1 MLDLVTTHPRSQQGV
16 TRRSL
21 MKVGFLGLGGMTL
34 ADLLRL
40 RSQAADATE
49 YRTTPGGKSVILLWQ
64 QGGPSHL
71 ETYDMKPDAVDEIRG
86 PFSPIPTNVPGI
98 DVCELLP
105 MHASVADKFTL
116 IRSCSHAWS
125 GHNDGIPM
133 MVSGY
138 PGWDDG
144 KHESTN
150 PELGAVISRAFGQVH
165 DGMPVAV
172 GMGARHYSYV
182 PTTATGYWSDVYRPP
197 TVDKGLN
204 SATPTVDG
212 KRLGNRK
219 ALLEQ
224 LDQLRR
230 HVESGRLE
238 AADSFQQQAFD
249 ILGGTKACDAFDLT
263 REDAATRERYGDGWG
278 EQALLARRL
287 VESGVSFVTVG
298 VPGDSLIYN
307 WDDHAVNGDLP
318 TAMRQRLPRFDR
330 VVSSLIED
338 VYQRGLDQDVM
349 IVVTGEFGRTPK
361 GNIQKGNSDGKMN
374 WGRDH
379 WASAMSI
386 LVSGGGKPMGR
397 VIGATNSKGEHP
409 VHGELTP
416 QDIHATIYHHLGI
429 DYKQTYTNQAG
440 RPIHICYGDHIQ
452 NWG

>member
-1 MLDLVTTHPRSQQGV
+1 MLDLVAGQYRS
-16 TRRSL
+16 RRSL
-21 MKVGFLGLGGMTL
+21 LKAGFLGLGGLTL

-40 RSQAADATE
+40 RSQAAEANE
-49 YRTTPGGKSVILLWQ
+49 YRTTPGNKSVILLWQ

-71 ETYDMKPDAVDEIRG
+71 ETYDMKPDAVDDIRG
-86 PFSPIPTNVPGI
+86 PFSPIHTNMPGI

-105 MHASVADKFTL
+105 MHAKIADKFTL
-116 IRSCSHAWS
+116 IRSCAHKWS

-138 PGWDDG
+138 PGWDEG

-165 DGMPVAV
+165 DGLPVAV

-197 TVDKGLN
+197 TVDKGLQ

-212 KRLGNRK
+212 TRLGNRK
-219 ALLEQ
+219 QLLGQ

-230 HVESGRLE
+230 SVESGRLD
-238 AADSFQQQAFD
+238 AADSFQNQAFD
-249 ILGGTKACDAFDLT
+249 ILSDTKARDAFDLT
-263 REDAATRERYGDGWG
+263 QEDAETRERYGDGWG

-287 VESGVSFVTVG
+287 VEAGVSFVTVG

-318 TAMRQRLPRFDR
+318 TAMRQRLPRYDR
-330 VVSSLIED
+330 VVTALIED

-361 GNIQKGNSDGKMN
+361 GNTQKGNSDGKMN

-397 VIGATNSKGEHP
+397 VIGATNSKGENP
-409 VHGELTP
+409 VRNELTP
-416 QDIHATIYHHLGI
+416 QDIHATIYQHLGI
-429 DYKQTYTNQAG
+429 DYKQTYVNQAG
-440 RPIHICYGDHIQ
+440 RPIHICYGSHIQ